1 MFKDLHEGI
10 LEEFAERQAYAGQL
24 ERNSISDNIPGDMSV
39 RSPYPT
45 DSKEASRARAAR
57 WRARFPE
64 KKQLQNALNY
74 LARKARAA

>member
-1 MFKDLHEGI
+1 MLDLHEGI
-10 LEEFAERQAYAGQL
+10 LEEFAERQAYAKDLDRVSVVDDGEFEL
-24 ERNSISDNIPGDMSV
+24 RV
-39 RSPYPT
+39 RSAYPT
-45 DSKEASRARAAR
+45 DSKEASRSRAAR